1 MLRASGVCRG
11 TEDDLR
17 CFSLRDK
24 ETVVPCV
31 SNWASGVN
39 KPRMFS
45 YSSCTRGEHVGR
57 SGCSLTLVVHVR
69 TTLSFGRNQSSRKT
83 IADGL
88 P

>member
-17 CFSLRDK
+17 GLLPMDK

-39 KPRMFS
+39 KPRMFLILLAP
-45 YSSCTRGEHVGR
+45 GG
-57 SGCSLTLVVHVR
+57 
-69 TTLSFGRNQSSRKT
+69 NM
-83 IADGL
+83 
-88 P
+88 